1 MSQVPTLRSS
11 DQFEESFALLATDK
25 SMESD
30 EVRKLLQVATDSLL
44 GHIATMCEGALIVD
58 KEARVVWMNE
68 RYPHRLGITDLAGT
82 IGKPVEQI
90 LPNSLMRTVVETGRP
105 IMLDI
110 MEFGAESFVVV
121 RLPLRD
127 NDRNVI
133 GAIGIILL
141 DNALGLTPLVGR
153 YNRLRQNYSDA
164 QNKLAMAR
172 RAKYTLGSIVGSSPA
187 CIELKLLAR
196 RAARSNAAVLIQG
209 ETGTGKELLAQA
221 IHNASDRAS
230 KPFVAVNI
238 AAIPENLLES
248 EFFGH
253 AAGAFTGADRKG
265 REGKFKMADGG
276 TLFLDEIGDMSAAV
290 QAKLLRVL
298 QEGEF
303 EALGSNRLETVDVR
317 VVAAT
322 SCDLQVEMAA
332 GRFRP
337 DLFYRLNVVSLHVPP
352 LRERPSDL
360 PALCEHLLD
369 SLTQKLRL
377 PPREIAPEALNR
389 LAQHAWPG
397 NIRELS
403 NTLERVLLMNDA
415 DTITQEAVD
424 AVLPAAATSP
434 IVPIAPTVFSLVD
447 TLRNAEK
454 NAIAQALLACA
465 GNRTR
470 AAQQLGISRTSLYE
484 KVALHGLS

>member
-1 MSQVPTLRSS
+1 MSQASTWRTLDRS
-11 DQFEESFALLATDK
+11 EEPGSLLATGK
-25 SMESD
+25 AMESD
-30 EVRKLLQVATDSLL
+30 EAQRLLQVATDSLL

-58 KEARVVWMNE
+58 KNARVVWMNE
-68 RYPHRLGITDLAGT
+68 RYPHRLGITDIAGT
-82 IGKPVEQI
+82 MGKPVEQI

-110 MEFGAESFVVV
+110 MEFGSESFVVV

-127 NDRNVI
+127 GNQNVI

-141 DNALGLTPLVGR
+141 DNALGLAPLVGR
-153 YNRLRQNYSDA
+153 YNRLKQEYSDV
-164 QNKLAMAR
+164 QHKLVQAR
-172 RAKYTLGSIVGSSPA
+172 KAKYTLGSIVGSSPA
-187 CIELKLLAR
+187 CVGLKLQAR

-221 IHNASDRAS
+221 IHNASDRAA
-230 KPFVAVNI
+230 KAFVAINI

-276 TLFLDEIGDMSAAV
+276 TLFLDEIGDMSASV

-298 QEGEF
+298 QEGEY

-317 VVAAT
+317 IVAAT
-322 SCDLQVEMAA
+322 SCDLQIEMAA

-337 DLFYRLNVVSLHVPP
+337 DLYYRLNVVSLHMPP
-352 LRERPSDL
+352 LRERLSDL

-369 SLTQKLRL
+369 ALTHKLRL
-377 PPREIAPEALNR
+377 PPREIAPEARNR

-403 NTLERVLLMNDA
+403 NTLERVLLMSDA
-415 DTITQEAVD
+415 DTITLENVD
-424 AVLPAAATSP
+424 TMLPAVGSIPATEVTP
-434 IVPIAPTVFSLVD
+434 APSSLSD
-447 TLRNAEK
+447 TLRSAEK
-454 NAIAQALLACA
+454 IAIADALLACG
-465 GNRTR
+465 GNRAR
-470 AAQQLGISRTSLYE
+470 AAVQLGISRTSLYE
-484 KVALHGLS
+484 KVAQYGLD

>member
-1 MSQVPTLRSS
+1 M
-11 DQFEESFALLATDK
+11 
-25 SMESD
+25 
-30 EVRKLLQVATDSLL
+30 QVATDSLL

-58 KEARVVWMNE
+58 KDARIVWMNE

-110 MEFGAESFVVV
+110 MEFGSESFVVV

-127 NDRNVI
+127 GDHNII

-141 DNALGLTPLVGR
+141 DNALGLAPLVGR
-153 YNRLRQNYSDA
+153 YNRLRQDYSDA
-164 QNKLAMAR
+164 QNKLALAR
-172 RAKYTLGSIVGSSPA
+172 RAKYTLGSIVGGSPA
-187 CIELKLLAR
+187 CIQLKLQAR

-238 AAIPENLLES
+238 AAIPANLLES

-265 REGKFKMADGG
+265 REGKFKMANGG

-317 VVAAT
+317 IVAAT

-352 LRERPSDL
+352 LRERTSDL

-377 PPREIAPEALNR
+377 PPREITPDALNR

-397 NIRELS
+397 NVRELS
-403 NTLERVLLMNDA
+403 NILERVLLMSDA
-415 DTITQEAVD
+415 DTITLEAVN
-424 AVLPAAATSP
+424 AVLPAAAPNPAEPVAAAAFTL
-434 IVPIAPTVFSLVD
+434 TD

-454 NAIAQALLACA
+454 IAIAQALLACA

-484 KVALHGLS
+484 KVTLHGLS